1 MNKLDVQIKWVS
13 VSSVGMVMTQ
23 HVGPKL
29 DKNLLIFQA

>member
-23 HVGPKL
+23 HKL